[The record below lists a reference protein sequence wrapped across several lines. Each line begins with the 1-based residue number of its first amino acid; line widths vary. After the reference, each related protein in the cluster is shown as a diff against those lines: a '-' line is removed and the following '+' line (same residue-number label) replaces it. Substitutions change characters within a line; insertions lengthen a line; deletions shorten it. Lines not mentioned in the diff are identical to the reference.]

1 LPIRTFGDPVLRRR
15 AAEVGAAD
23 DAMRKLMRV
32 PPEKK
37 NKPTKVW
44 RKKRRKS

>member
-1 LPIRTFGDPVLRRR
+1 MPAAKPVQLPRPLKFN
-15 AAEVGAAD
+15 
-23 DAMRKLMRV
+23 DAMRKAMRV
-32 PPEKK
+32 PPQKK